1 MEHIK
6 IKDLPP
12 SEQPYE
18 KCQKYGPTILT
29 DSELLAVI
37 LKTGRENLS
46 ATELAS
52 QILDLNGN
60 RYGINIL
67 NHLSFKELINI
78 RGIGPVK
85 AVQLLSIAEIS
96 KRMAEDVRREGIS
109 FASADQIAGFY
120 MEKMRHLEREQT
132 RILYL
137 DTRMK
142 LISDVVLFEGTVAL
156 SLMEPREILREAL
169 KVDAVY
175 FVMLHN
181 HPSGDPTPS
190 DQDIK
195 TTKRVRQAAD
205 QVGIRLRDHI
215 VIGDRKFVS
224 FRANELL

>member
-1 MEHIK
+1 
-6 IKDLPP
+6 
-12 SEQPYE
+12 
-18 KCQKYGPTILT
+18 
-29 DSELLAVI
+29 
-37 LKTGRENLS
+37 
-46 ATELAS
+46 
-52 QILDLNGN
+52 
-60 RYGINIL
+60 
-67 NHLSFKELINI
+67 
-78 RGIGPVK
+78 
-85 AVQLLSIAEIS
+85 
-96 KRMAEDVRREGIS
+96 MAEDVRREGIS
-109 FASADQIAGFY
+109 FASADQVAGFY

-195 TTKRVRQAAD
+195 TTKRVKQAAD

-215 VIGDRKFVS
+215 VIGDRRFVS